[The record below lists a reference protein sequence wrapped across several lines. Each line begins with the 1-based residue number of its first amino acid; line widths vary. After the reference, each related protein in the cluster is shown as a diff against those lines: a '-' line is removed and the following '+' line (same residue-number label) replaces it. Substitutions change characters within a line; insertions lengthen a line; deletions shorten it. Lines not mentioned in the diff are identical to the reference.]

1 MQIIGPLSISDG
13 WIEKQDKLIHLVAPL
28 ISQPNKGTKNRRKIN
43 KIDNKFNSLLK
54 SLIGK
59 SDIKIKVR
67 IEINKYKICLTRRIR
82 EYSVPINE

>member
-1 MQIIGPLSISDG
+1 MN
-13 WIEKQDKLIHLVAPL
+13 E
-28 ISQPNKGTKNRRKIN
+28 
-43 KIDNKFNSLLK
+43 IDNKFNSLLK

>member
-1 MQIIGPLSISDG
+1 MN
-13 WIEKQDKLIHLVAPL
+13 E
-28 ISQPNKGTKNRRKIN
+28 
-43 KIDNKFNSLLK
+43 IDNKFNSLLK

-67 IEINKYKICLTRRIR
+67 IEINKYKICLIRRVR